1 MGETIFV
8 AVRPAGTNPGTGTS
22 NWQTNPIACVQGEEV
37 MKKRI
42 IFVFF
47 ALTLVLAA
55 CGAKSAATPM
65 VAPAPQ
71 APAARSSGAGGVTNE
86 AGAAPAP
93 ADSYNNSKTIASYA
107 AAQDRLIVMNVD
119 LSVVVADPQKKM
131 DAINQMA
138 KDLGGYIVSM
148 NMSQVYTQS
157 GDTAPQGSI
166 SIRVPAAKLDSALS
180 QIKAD
185 VVDVQSENR
194 SGQDVTS
201 QYVDLQSQL
210 TNLEKAELDL
220 QAIMDEAKN
229 NPGNDSTTKTQDVLN
244 VYNQIVNIRG
254 QIEQIKGQMK
264 YIEETTSTSSI
275 NVTLIAE
282 KTIKPIEIGGW
293 KPQGVARDAVQALVK
308 FLQGFVNFVIYLVLL
323 VLPIL
328 IVVFGPLALVIWGVV
343 ALVKRRKAKKAVQAK

>member
-1 MGETIFV
+1 
-8 AVRPAGTNPGTGTS
+8 
-22 NWQTNPIACVQGEEV
+22 

-42 IFVFF
+42 VFAF
-47 ALTLVLAA
+47 IALTLVLAA
-55 CGAKSAATPM
+55 CASKTASPNSIAAS
-65 VAPAPQ
+65 Q
-71 APAARSSGAGGVTNE
+71 APAMRAYDAGGVTKE
-86 AGAAPAP
+86 QAVAAPAP
-93 ADSYNNSKTIASYA
+93 MAPSDSFNTTKAIANGA
-107 AAQDRLIVMNVD
+107 VAQDRLIVMNVD
-119 LSVVVADPQKKM
+119 LSIVVTDPQKKM

-138 KDLGGYIVSM
+138 KDLGGYLLSM

-157 GDTAPQGSI
+157 GETAPQGSI
-166 SIRVPAAKLDSALS
+166 SIRVPAIKLDNALN
-180 QIKAD
+180 QIKTG
-185 VVDVQSENR
+185 VVEVQSENR

-210 TNLEKAELDL
+210 TNLEKAEKDL
-220 QAIMDEAKN
+220 QDIMDEAKN

-264 YIEETTSTSSI
+264 YIEETTSTSAI

-293 KPQGVARDAVQALVK
+293 KPRGVARDAIQALVK
-308 FLQGFVNFVIYLVLL
+308 FLQGFVDFIIRFVLL

-328 IVVFGPLALVIWGVV
+328 IVVFGPIALVVWGIV
-343 ALVKRRKAKKAVQAK
+343 ALVKRRKAKKAAQAK

>member
-1 MGETIFV
+1 
-8 AVRPAGTNPGTGTS
+8 
-22 NWQTNPIACVQGEEV
+22 

-42 IFVFF
+42 VFIFIV
-47 ALTLVLAA
+47 LTLVLAA
-55 CGAKSAATPM
+55 CGVKSAAPM
-65 VAPAPQ
+65 YAAATQ
-71 APAARSSGAGGVTNE
+71 APAAGRGATSE
-86 AGAAPAP
+86 QAPAP
-93 ADSYNNSKTIASYA
+93 ALVAGFDTSNPSKVLANA
-107 AAQDRLIVMNVD
+107 AAQDRMITMNVD
-119 LSVVVADPQKKM
+119 ISVVVADPQKKM

-138 KDLGGYIVSM
+138 KDLGGYLLSM

-157 GDTAPQGSI
+157 GETAPQGSI
-166 SIRVPAAKLDSALS
+166 SIRVPAIKLDNALN
-180 QIKAD
+180 QIKTG
-185 VVDVQSENR
+185 VVEVQSENR

-210 TNLEKAELDL
+210 TNLEKAEKDL
-220 QAIMDEAKN
+220 QDIMDEAKN

-264 YIEETTSTSSI
+264 YIEETTSTSAI

-293 KPQGVARDAVQALVK
+293 KPRGVARDAIQALVK
-308 FLQGFVNFVIYLVLL
+308 FLQGFVDFLIKFVLL

-328 IVVFGPLALVIWGVV
+328 IVVFGPIALVAWGIV
-343 ALVKRRKAKKAVQAK
+343 ALVKRRKAKKAAQAK

>member
-1 MGETIFV
+1 
-8 AVRPAGTNPGTGTS
+8 
-22 NWQTNPIACVQGEEV
+22 

-42 IFVFF
+42 VFIFI

-55 CGAKSAATPM
+55 CATKSASPMYAAAT
-65 VAPAPQ
+65 Q
-71 APAARSSGAGGVTNE
+71 AP
-86 AGAAPAP
+86 AAPAP
-93 ADSYNNSKTIASYA
+93 AFAEGVTNEQSGAAPRSALDSSNVAKGTASST
-107 AAQDRLIVMNVD
+107 AAQDRLISMTVD
-119 LSVVVADPQKKM
+119 MSIVVADPQKKM

-138 KDLGGYIVSM
+138 KDLGGYLISM
-148 NMSQVYTQS
+148 NMSQVHTAS
-157 GDTAPQGSI
+157 GEAVPQGSI
-166 SIRVPAAKLDSALS
+166 SIRVPATKLENALS

-185 VVDVQSENR
+185 AVEVRSENR

-210 TNLEKAELDL
+210 TNLQKAEQDL
-220 QAIMDEAKN
+220 LAIMDEAKN

-254 QIEQIKGQMK
+254 QIEQIQGQMK
-264 YIEETTSTSSI
+264 YIEETTSTSAI

-282 KTIKPIEIGGW
+282 KTIQPIEIGGW

-308 FLQGFVNFVIYLVLL
+308 FLQGFVNFVIYFVLL

-328 IVVFGPLALVIWGVV
+328 IVIFVPIGLIAWGIIALVRRG
-343 ALVKRRKAKKAVQAK
+343 KSRKANRAN

>member
-1 MGETIFV
+1 
-8 AVRPAGTNPGTGTS
+8 
-22 NWQTNPIACVQGEEV
+22 

-42 IFVFF
+42 VFVFI

-55 CGAKSAATPM
+55 CGAKAAAPRYAAT
-65 VAPAPQ
+65 VAPAM
-71 APAARSSGAGGVTNE
+71 AGGVTNE
-86 AGAAPAP
+86 QAGAAPAP
-93 ADSYNNSKTIASYA
+93 RAALDSSNTSKVLANGA
-107 AAQDRLIVMNVD
+107 AIQDRMITMNVD
-119 LSVVVADPQKKM
+119 LSIVVADPQKKM

-138 KDLGGYIVSM
+138 KDLGGYLVSM

-157 GDTAPQGSI
+157 GETAPQGSI
-166 SIRVPAAKLDSALS
+166 SIRVPAVKLDNALS
-180 QIKAD
+180 QIKAG
-185 VVDVQSENR
+185 VVEVQSENR
-194 SGQDVTS
+194 SGQDVTA

-210 TNLEKAELDL
+210 TNLEKAEMDL
-220 QAIMDEAKN
+220 QDIMDEAKN

-275 NVTLIAE
+275 IVTLIAE

-308 FLQGFVNFVIYLVLL
+308 FLQGFVNFVIYLLLL
-323 VLPIL
+323 VIPIL
-328 IVVFGPLALVIWGVV
+328 IVVFGPIALIIWGIV
-343 ALVKRRKAKKAVQAK
+343 ALVKRRKAKKVAQAK